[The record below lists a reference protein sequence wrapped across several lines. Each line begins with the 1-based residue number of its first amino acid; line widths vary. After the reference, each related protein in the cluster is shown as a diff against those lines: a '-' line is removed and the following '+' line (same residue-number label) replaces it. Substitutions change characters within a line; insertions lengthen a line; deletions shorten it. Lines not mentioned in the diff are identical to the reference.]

1 MFHVACFSPGRWV
14 GALGHK
20 TPMLTLKLLLP
31 CPFPLSCP
39 LVTAASAH
47 GDPLVHRAPA
57 QLRALCDFLT
67 SHRPQTRDFLSSCH
81 MFLAQMDC
89 FNLILMTKPG
99 FSLCSRFWQINPLIT
114 SSFPELAT
122 LWTAQLRWLC
132 PVPCRWQWHPAPF
145 LRPPSVLQLSHTA
158 RTVSVLCIPS
168 VTPIQSVCSPHHL
181 SGSHFPT
188 YWTALVPNPVFSSA
202 IHLFL
207 RHFAEMQ
214 MSKILSLSL
223 IWKSG
228 YFIKDKCLVRA
239 LKYLF
244 SIFL

>member
-99 FSLCSRFWQINPLIT
+99 FSLCSRLT
-114 SSFPELAT
+114 DKSSDNIQLSRVGHAVNSPAQVALSSSLQVAVAPSPFPEAT
-122 LWTAQLRWLC
+122 LC
-132 PVPCRWQWHPAPF
+132 PAVE
-145 LRPPSVLQLSHTA
+145 SH
-158 RTVSVLCIPS
+158 S
-168 VTPIQSVCSPHHL
+168 QD
-181 SGSHFPT
+181 
-188 YWTALVPNPVFSSA
+188 
-202 IHLFL
+202 
-207 RHFAEMQ
+207 
-214 MSKILSLSL
+214 SLSAVHPL
-223 IWKSG
+223 SNPHPV
-228 YFIKDKCLVRA
+228 CL
-239 LKYLF
+239 
-244 SIFL
+244 